1 MAKPYD
7 WRNDYDWTD
16 PNDGPANWDEHENV
30 QDIMLD
36 QGIPYGEQVKSS
48 GGGEGIMRQASGIRP
63 EIRIEEVVKEFIRAK
78 GRKPISI
85 EEIKEFYFNEMGTA
99 DSGTM
104 KTAGGYPQDV
114 LDEYENYKLQQIDI
128 DPSKVLEID
137 DWYRSEYEASRS
149 NVQAGGLA
157 GILGV

>member
-1 MAKPYD
+1 
-7 WRNDYDWTD
+7 
-16 PNDGPANWDEHENV
+16 
-30 QDIMLD
+30 MLD
-36 QGIPYGEQVKSS
+36 QGIPAGEQVKSS
-48 GGGEGIMRQASGIRP
+48 GEGIMKQASGIRP

-99 DSGTM
+99 DSGESGDM
-104 KTAGGYPQDV
+104 KTAGGYPRDV
-114 LDEYENYKLQQIDI
+114 LDEYESYKIQQIEI
-128 DPSKVLEID
+128 DPSKVMEID
-137 DWYRSEYEASRS
+137 DWYQSEYEASRA